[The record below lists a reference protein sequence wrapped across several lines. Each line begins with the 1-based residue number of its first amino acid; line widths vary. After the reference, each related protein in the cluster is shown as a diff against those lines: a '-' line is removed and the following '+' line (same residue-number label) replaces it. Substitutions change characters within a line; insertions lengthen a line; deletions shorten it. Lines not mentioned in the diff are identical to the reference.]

1 MSRTSTNPGRRRDE
15 PGGKPGDRRAGRRI
29 FIFIFVFF
37 FAEAMF
43 LAGYDLQTVLI
54 TLVGVG
60 LAGAT
65 IARWVVDG
73 VSLPSISMLPITGEQ
88 R

>member
-1 MSRTSTNPGRRRDE
+1 VSRTSTNPNRRRDD
-15 PGGKPGDRRAGRRI
+15 PGGGPGDRRSGRRIVI
-29 FIFIFVFF
+29 FIFIVF

-43 LAGYDLQTVLI
+43 LAGYDLQTVLT
-54 TLVGVG
+54 TLIGVG

-73 VSLPSISMLPITGEQ
+73 VSLPSLSMLPIAGEQ
-88 R
+88 K

>member
-15 PGGKPGDRRAGRRI
+15 PGGKPGDRRSGRRI
-29 FIFIFVFF
+29 LIFIFVFF

-73 VSLPSISMLPITGEQ
+73 VSLPSISMLPIAGEQ